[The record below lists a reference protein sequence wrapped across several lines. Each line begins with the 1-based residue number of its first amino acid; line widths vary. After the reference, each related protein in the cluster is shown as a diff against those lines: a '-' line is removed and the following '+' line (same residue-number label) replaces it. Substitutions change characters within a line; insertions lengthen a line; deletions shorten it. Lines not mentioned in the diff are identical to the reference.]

1 MFTQP
6 IKRTLLNS
14 VEEIKSY
21 SYRMNGFSSK
31 KMVRWQSNGQI
42 AFADEN
48 GVLYVT
54 PYRAEINDMLEKA
67 GYEESSLSVPFSNGK
82 DVPISYQWLE
92 IIANQE
98 NWATTYLI
106 AYGISS
112 TKDIKPV
119 DLSSIEE
126 KIHISE
132 IFRYEDKD
140 TQMIYHNMVNLW
152 LNGEEDNLGTY
163 IIINKKT
170 LIICD
175 EYGRTFLL
183 KVKSVINDIVNLLID
198 AGYRHN
204 PNPARYVSFYEPEE
218 EKPQKPKLPSDS
230 IV

>member
-31 KMVRWQSNGQI
+31 KMVRWQDNGQI

-54 PYRAEINDMLEKA
+54 PYRAEIHDILKKA
-67 GYEESSLSVPFSNGK
+67 GYEESSLSVPFSSGGNK
-82 DVPISYQWLE
+82 PESYEWLE
-92 IIANQE
+92 KIALQE
-98 NWATTYLI
+98 NWATTHLL

-112 TKDIKPV
+112 TKEIKHV

-126 KIHISE
+126 KIHVSE

-140 TQMIYHNMVNLW
+140 TNKIYHHMVNLW
-152 LNGEEDNLGTY
+152 LPNGEEDNLGTY
-163 IIINKKT
+163 IIIDKKT
-170 LIICD
+170 LVVCD
-175 EYGRTFLL
+175 EYGRTFLIKL
-183 KVKSVINDIVNLLID
+183 KSVINTIVNTLID

-218 EKPQKPKLPSDS
+218 PLEPELPDNA
-230 IV
+230 IE